1 MIVTSVVGPNS
12 SPFSAATI
20 SDGRSV
26 GDRSNVPNAIVPS
39 RPAVMIAYWKAIW
52 LLIRPVGEQ
61 LLPDRRLGRALR
73 DRHGH
78 PPMLVG
84 CGLVGDEIRA
94 IPLDEVLDDAVLD
107 RAGIRLDPLHHPRRE
122 DRVEPEDDEDA
133 EERDRAEDPHQQ
145 EERLDPALSAHRS
158 LAPLAQLANAGVAAL
173 LVLSAHSVSSGRSGS
188 ERCPAGGR
196 RASRYCCRITRA
208 AAESSSPLPRS
219 ACRPPV
225 DRSSA
230 ACHELSRSS
239 S

>member
-1 MIVTSVVGPNS
+1 MRLLISPSANSCSPIVVSVAPSGIVTVTRRV
-12 SPFSAATI
+12 
-20 SDGRSV
+20 SV
-26 GDRSNVPNAIVPS
+26 G
-39 RPAVMIAYWKAIW
+39 
-52 LLIRPVGEQ
+52 
-61 LLPDRRLGRALR
+61 RRLVGQRLR
-73 DRHGH
+73 LV
-78 PPMLVG
+78 PPH
-84 CGLVGDEIRA
+84 
-94 IPLDEVLDDAVLD
+94 EVLDDAVLD
-107 RAGIRLDPLHHPRRE
+107 GARVLLDPGHHPRRE

-133 EERDRAEDPHQQ
+133 EERNRAQDPHEQ
-145 EERLDPALSAHRS
+145 EERLDPAPAAHRS
-158 LAPLAQLANAGVAAL
+158 LALLAQLADAGIAAL
-173 LVLSAHSVSSGRSGS
+173 LVLASAHSVSSGQSGP